1 MSGKRKQ
8 AIARATLKPGTGQV
22 RVNKVVLEVFQPRL
36 ARDKIGEPLVLAGTV
51 AHDVD
56 IDIITRG
63 GGFMSQAEAGR
74 LALAKALAKYDK
86 KLESLFLSYDR
97 HLMVADVRRK
107 EPSKPNRHGQARA
120 KVQKSYR

>member
-1 MSGKRKQ
+1 MKIIHMSGKRKQ
-8 AIARATLKPGTGQV
+8 AIARATLKQGTGQV
-22 RVNKVVLEVFQPRL
+22 RINKVALEVFQPRL

-56 IDIITRG
+56 IDIITHG

-86 KLESLFLSYDR
+86 KLESLFLSY
-97 HLMVADVRRK
+97 
-107 EPSKPNRHGQARA
+107 
-120 KVQKSYR
+120 